1 LKIPAHAPL
10 DLLHRVAV
18 GTLATHSRQPQG
30 FPYPTV
36 LPFAPDARHRPAILV
51 SRLAEHTRNLEG
63 DPRAGFLVA
72 DAPDG
77 NVLDAPRVTLLGT
90 FEPFDAPP
98 PFVRRFLRYQPDA
111 ARYLALGDFA
121 FWTLSLERLRFIGG
135 FGMMGWL
142 DGDELDPL
150 EPLAFDEETA
160 LLERFD
166 ADPRRTNEVELL
178 GIDRYG
184 ADFRI
189 NGARRRRAFESP
201 ATDTATLDAA
211 FETSTVAA
219 FGGQG
224 DLRRNT

>member
-10 DLLHRVAV
+10 DLLHRVAI

-36 LPFAPDARHRPAILV
+36 LPFAPDARHRPTILV

-63 DPRAGFLVA
+63 DARAGFLVA

-77 NVLDAPRVTLLGT
+77 DVLDAQRATLLGT
-90 FEPFDAPP
+90 FEPIDAPP
-98 PFVRRFLRYQPDA
+98 LLVRRYLRYQPDA
-111 ARYLALGDFA
+111 ERYLALGDFA
-121 FWTLSLERLRFIGG
+121 FWTLSIERLRYIGG

-142 DGDELDPL
+142 DGSELDPL
-150 EPLAFDEETA
+150 DPLAFDEEAA

-166 ADPRRTNEVELL
+166 AHPRRTSEVELL
-178 GIDRYG
+178 GVDRYG

-189 NGARRRRAFESP
+189 GGARTRHAFESP
-201 ATDTATLDAA
+201 AADAATLDAA

-219 FGGQG
+219 LGG
-224 DLRRNT
+224 